1 MSDQAMNSVR
11 LNCQAPFPS
20 LLAPPPLPS
29 FLPVFLF
36 SIKSYTL
43 LLDSV
48 FLLLLTFGV
57 KRHLLPS

>member
-11 LNCQAPFPS
+11 LNYQAPFSS
-20 LLAPPPLPS
+20 LLAPPPTS